1 MEIISIFQKH
11 FRREYIYPISR
22 HVQQDRVQL
31 TSKRPQQT
39 NVPEHI
45 IKITRIIQHL
55 NITKQIHGLPHWLSG
70 KESACNAGAPEDAG
84 SLPGLG
90 RSCGGG
96 RCNPLQHSCL
106 KNPWSE
112 EPGGLPSTGLQS
124 RTRLEPL
131 SARREHQQTQSNFC
145 RVTLSAT
152 HSAEAFEDSTDA
164 DSKER
169 QPLGFSLLRNFLKLG
184 LPASLLCARWAH
196 LPFVRIPR

>member
-11 FRREYIYPISR
+11 FRRECIYPILR
-22 HVQQDRVQL
+22 HVQQDKVQF

-106 KNPWSE
+106 KNPWRE
-112 EPGGLPSTGLQS
+112 EPGGLPSTGLQRAGTAEAAE
-124 RTRLEPL
+124 RTPR
-131 SARREHQQTQSNFC
+131 HQQTQSNFC

-152 HSAEAFEDSTDA
+152 HSAEAFEDSTGA
-164 DSKER
+164 DSKET
-169 QPLGFSLLRNFLKLG
+169 QHLGFSLVRNFLKLG
-184 LPASLLCARWAH
+184 LPASLLCAR
-196 LPFVRIPR
+196 